1 MTNDFVLSRRSHP
14 IRFLTLWVLANLAG
28 GYLVGFL
35 ENNGFQFMATLIL
48 SGAII
53 GSFQWLLLR
62 RLGGFRWWPI
72 ASALGWI
79 AAVYLDMGI
88 RWLYV
93 PLLNQIGLS
102 PSDEGFLL
110 NLGLSRS
117 VWISGMAI
125 AQGVAVRPQ
134 RCRWTGVWLLSSLL
148 GGAVATLLS
157 RGLCATFCAAL
168 PPSLVGLVA
177 GAGWAAYGLI
187 TGLVWL
193 FLSGRHSDR
202 QEAA

>member
-1 MTNDFVLSRRSHP
+1 MANQITLSTPSHSA
-14 IRFLTLWVLANLAG
+14 RFLTLWVLANLAG
-28 GYLVGFL
+28 GWLIGFL

-72 ASALGWI
+72 ASTLGWT

-88 RWLYV
+88 RWLYE
-93 PLLNQIGLS
+93 PLLNQLGLS

-110 NLGLSRS
+110 NLKLSRS
-117 VWISGMAI
+117 IWISGMAT
-125 AQGVAVRPQ
+125 AQGLVVRPQ
-134 RCRWTGVWLLSSLL
+134 SRRWTGVWLLSSLL
-148 GGAVATLLS
+148 GGAVATVLS
-157 RGLCATFCAAL
+157 SGLCVAFCAAL
-168 PPSLVGLVA
+168 PPSLVGLVS

-193 FLSGRHSDR
+193 SLFKRHSDR
-202 QEAA
+202 EEAV

>member
-1 MTNDFVLSRRSHP
+1 MTNDFVLSWRSHP
-14 IRFLTLWVLANLAG
+14 ARFLTLWVLANLAG
-28 GYLVGFL
+28 GCLIGFL
-35 ENNGFQFMATLIL
+35 ENNGLQFMATLIL

-79 AAVYLDMGI
+79 AAAYLDMGI

-110 NLGLSRS
+110 NLGLSWS
-117 VWISGMAI
+117 IQDWPMAF
-125 AQGVAVRPQ
+125 QGSPKPTR
-134 RCRWTGVWLLSSLL
+134 
-148 GGAVATLLS
+148 
-157 RGLCATFCAAL
+157 
-168 PPSLVGLVA
+168 
-177 GAGWAAYGLI
+177 
-187 TGLVWL
+187 
-193 FLSGRHSDR
+193 
-202 QEAA
+202 